1 MYSKEQMSTRLKLG
15 TTLTVIELTL
25 VVKTLFEKI
34 ETLEKEIE
42 DLKYVKSTQLSQD
55 RRTINNNT
63 GETIQTTTIQS
74 GFKL

>member
-1 MYSKEQMSTRLKLG
+1 MYSKEQISTRLKLG
-15 TTLTVIELTL
+15 STLNTAELAL

-42 DLKYVKSTQLSQD
+42 DLKYVKSTQLSSD
-55 RRTINNNT
+55 RRTINNSS